1 MGLITD
7 PPMHA
12 RGLVKVTYSKENGKI
27 KIVIFADLL
36 PKCKSYFLSKEI
48 TECK

>member
-36 PKCKSYFLSKEI
+36 LNAKVIFKVKR
-48 TECK
+48 